1 MSGMQTV
8 PSQDACWT
16 ASDDFPDENW
26 PAQEQVTTM
35 PGSRFDPVADD
46 YDAGRP
52 SYPDEFFAAVE
63 EITGPL
69 AGQLVLDGGAGTGI
83 ATRQLTARGAR
94 VAGYDIA
101 ERMLR
106 RARARSPELSFVLGD
121 GSRLPFRDRCADLA
135 CFAQSW
141 HWLDH
146 EDASREV
153 ARVLRPGGHWAA
165 WWNHAAADGEEWF
178 AAYQDAKELACPLYR
193 RSRAATDRS
202 AEAIGRTG
210 LFWPGASIT
219 VPWTRTLAAQDW
231 ITDERSKSYV
241 NAVPSAE
248 REHLL
253 AEVARIVGERFP
265 DGQMKVS
272 YVTRA
277 WIARRR

>member
-1 MSGMQTV
+1 MRS
-8 PSQDACWT
+8 
-16 ASDDFPDENW
+16 
-26 PAQEQVTTM
+26 
-35 PGSRFDPVADD
+35 SRFDPVADD

-52 SYPDEFFAAVE
+52 SYPDEFFEAIEDV
-63 EITGPL
+63 TGPL

-106 RARARSPELSFVLGD
+106 RARARSPELSFVLAD
-121 GSRLPFRDRCADLA
+121 GNMLAFRDGCADLA

-141 HWLDH
+141 HWLDQ
-146 EDASREV
+146 DGACREV

-178 AAYQDAKELACPLYR
+178 TAYQGAKESACPLYR
-193 RSRAATDRS
+193 RSQANTDGSLAAITRS
-202 AEAIGRTG
+202 G
-210 LFWPGASIT
+210 LFEPGISII
-219 VPWTRTLAAQDW
+219 VPWTRTVAAQDW

-241 NAVPSAE
+241 NAVRPAE
-248 REHLL
+248 RERLL
-253 AEVARIVGERFP
+253 TEVARIVGERFP
-265 DGQMKVS
+265 GGQMTVP
-272 YVTRA
+272 YCTQA